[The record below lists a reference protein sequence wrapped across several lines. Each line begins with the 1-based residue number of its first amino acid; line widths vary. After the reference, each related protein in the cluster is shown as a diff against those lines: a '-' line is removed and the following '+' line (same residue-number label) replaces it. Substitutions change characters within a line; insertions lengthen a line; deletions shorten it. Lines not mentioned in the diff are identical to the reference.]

1 MKKLVI
7 AVLVFCWI
15 GAGNLRA
22 QSDDWKEGII
32 KEEFI
37 YEDAPFP
44 SAHAAT
50 IEETDQGLVSAWF
63 GGTDEGDDDVGIWIS
78 RHENGTW
85 TAPEEVATGV
95 QDEEKRYP
103 SWNPVLYHTP
113 NGKTK
118 LFYKVGPSPST
129 WWGMVITSDDG
140 GETWSAPE
148 KLPEGIL
155 GPIKNKPVLLE
166 NGDLIA
172 GSSTEDDGWK
182 VHMEISPD
190 FGKTWTKVGPLN
202 KGEEFQAIQPAI
214 LTHGDGT
221 LQILA
226 RSQSRAIVESWS
238 HDYGQ
243 SWSPMK
249 KSILPNNNS
258 GLDAVTLDDGRHLLV
273 YNHVRPPKG
282 AERGKAERTPLNVAV
297 SEDGKSWSAALVLED
312 SKISQYSYPSVIQLK
327 DGMVHIV
334 YTWRRERIKYVK
346 VDPSKLDLHAMEQG
360 HWPE

>member
-1 MKKLVI
+1 MKKLAI
-7 AVLVFCWI
+7 TVLMLSLI
-15 GAGNLRA
+15 GIGELWA
-22 QSDDWKEGII
+22 QSDQWKEGIVE
-32 KEEFI
+32 EEFI
-37 YEDAPFP
+37 YKEAPFP

-50 IEETDQGLVSAWF
+50 IEETEQGLIAAWF

-78 RHENGTW
+78 RLQDGAW
-85 TAPEEVATGV
+85 TAPEEVVTSV
-95 QDEEKRYP
+95 EDEGKQYP

-113 NGKTK
+113 NGQTK

-140 GETWSAPE
+140 GETWSKPE
-148 KLPEGIL
+148 KLSESIL

-166 NGDLIA
+166 NGDLLA
-172 GSSTEDDGWK
+172 GSSTEDNGWK
-182 VHMEISPD
+182 VHMELSPD
-190 FGKTWTKVGPLN
+190 FGETWTKVGPLN
-202 KGEEFQAIQPAI
+202 EGDEFQIIQPTI
-214 LTHGDGT
+214 LSHGDGT

-238 HDYGQ
+238 QDYGQ

-249 KSILPNNNS
+249 KSTLPNNNS

-273 YNHVRPPKG
+273 YNHVRPPEG

-297 SEDGKSWSAALVLED
+297 SEDGEAWSAALVLED
-312 SKISQYSYPSVIQLK
+312 SKISQYSYPSVIQSK

-360 HWPE
+360 HWPD